1 MPKFQC
7 ARASTERAEPIFA
20 TASQVRRWLLVEV
33 GGSWG
38 RDAVANTALAPQ
50 VTDHWRQAMRTADVR
65 VVVIRRNVERSE
77 TGPSTLF
84 YVETAHGRRRPGRI
98 WRRAIASLADVT
110 GATDDLPSAGG
121 ADGPGDGWIEHPD
134 TLLLVCTNGKHDA
147 CCATFGRPLVRALR
161 DSAHADDVWEC
172 SHIGGDRFAG
182 NLVILPEG
190 LYFGRCAPADGPS
203 IVDAFDRG
211 LIDLDHYRGR
221 STLGFMA
228 QAAEFF
234 TRRELGLDTI
244 DAVRAVRRVG
254 KPSAGT
260 FAVDVVDE
268 PDHPATVAVT
278 VRRTMG
284 RTADALTCRGP
295 TDLELPRYELVDLI
309 PTR

>member
-7 ARASTERAEPIFA
+7 ALASAERAEPIFA

-38 RDAVANTALAPQ
+38 RDAVADTALGGH
-50 VTDHWRQAMRTADVR
+50 VTDRWRDAMRTGDVR
-65 VVVIRRNVERSE
+65 VVVIRRNVERAAAGSMRVFFVE
-77 TGPSTLF
+77 TGDGP
-84 YVETAHGRRRPGRI
+84 RRAGHI
-98 WRRAIASLADVT
+98 WRRTVRSLADVT
-110 GATDDLPSAGG
+110 AITHDLPR
-121 ADGPGDGWIEHPD
+121 ADGPGDGWIEHPG

-254 KPSAGT
+254 EPSAGT

-309 PTR
+309 PAR